1 MKTNTSITDL
11 KKKLQQKFPKQPFD
25 FQQEF
30 GDLVLCV
37 SSKTIPTLLEYFKN
51 SGYFDFLM
59 NISGVDYPDR
69 KNRFEVVY
77 ELFCSQNAH
86 RLRIKT
92 ALQEGEKP
100 PTAQFVWKTAD
111 WFEREIYDMFG
122 IEFENHPNLRRILTH
137 HQFKGHPLRKDYPA
151 DYQQHCTNTLPL
163 HFDKP
168 AEPSQAQ
175 DLTNKQKPYINPSSA
190 SPKEALMEN
199 PLAENTNK
207 APLAESITKTP
218 SPPLEEDDDTEQED
232 LIPLNIGP
240 SHPATH
246 GTLRIMAQMDG
257 ERVHKAG
264 VEIGYLHRCFEK
276 MAETHPYNQVIPY
289 TDRLNYCSA
298 PMNNVGY
305 CMAVEKLLNV
315 EVPPKAQAL
324 RVILCELSRIIDHI
338 VCIGANAVDL
348 GALTGFFHLFTYRE
362 KVYTLFEKLC
372 GARLTVSLT
381 RVGGMAQEPPANWY
395 KDVLNFCEEMKKG
408 VDDLELLLSKNRIW
422 MDRTQ
427 GIGALSIKEAI
438 DWGYT
443 GPCLRATG
451 MELDLRKADPYY
463 HYDELDFDVPTGTT
477 GDVYD
482 RYLVRVAEM
491 RESIKIIE
499 QVAPHIPPGDYTI
512 RDKNIVLPEKKDVY
526 GNIEGLMQH
535 FMLVMKGLRPPV
547 GQTYSATE
555 AANGE
560 LGFYLIS
567 DGSGQPY
574 RLKVRPPCFAIYQSF
589 PEQVKGALIADVIS
603 ILGSMNVIAGE
614 LDR

>member
-1 MKTNTSITDL
+1 MIKPSFKSL
-11 KKKLQQKFPKQPFD
+11 KETLKQKFPAVPLTFH
-25 FQQEF
+25 ESL
-30 GDLVLCV
+30 GAH
-37 SSKTIPTLLEYFKN
+37 TLTTTPSAVPNLLQYFKN
-51 SGYFDFLM
+51 SHFDFLM
-59 NISGVDYPDR
+59 NISGVDWPKKD
-69 KNRFEVVY
+69 KRFEVVY
-77 ELFCSQNAH
+77 ELFSSKTAK

-92 ALQEGEKP
+92 EVAENEQI
-100 PTAQFVWKTAD
+100 PTAQFIWKTAD

-122 IEFENHPNLRRILTH
+122 IKFKGHPNMRRLLTH

-151 DYQQHCTNTLPL
+151 DHQQHCRESLPL
-163 HFDKP
+163 HFDQEAPDNNK
-168 AEPSQAQ
+168 
-175 DLTNKQKPYINPSSA
+175 TNSHNE
-190 SPKEALMEN
+190 EA
-199 PLAENTNK
+199 
-207 APLAESITKTP
+207 
-218 SPPLEEDDDTEQED
+218 D

-246 GTLRIMAQMDG
+246 GTLRIMAEMQG
-257 ERVHKAG
+257 ERVHRAG

-305 CMAVEKLLNV
+305 CRTVEKLLQV

-381 RVGGMAQEPPANWY
+381 RIGGMAQEPPADWF

-408 VDDLELLLSKNRIW
+408 VEELDILLSKNRIW
-422 MDRTQ
+422 IDRTQ
-427 GIGALSIKEAI
+427 GIGALSQEEAVE
-438 DWGYT
+438 WGYT

-451 MELDLRKADPYY
+451 MSLDLRKADPYY
-463 HYDELDFDVPTGTT
+463 HYEELDFDIPTGTT

-499 QVAPHIPPGDYTI
+499 QVAPHIPPGDFTI
-512 RDKNIVLPEKKDVY
+512 RDKNIVLPEKKEVY

-535 FMLVMKGLRPPV
+535 FMLVMHGLRPPK
-547 GQTYSATE
+547 GEIYSATE
-555 AANGE
+555 SANGE

-567 DGSGQPY
+567 DGSGHPY

-589 PEQVKGALIADVIS
+589 PQQIKGTLVADVIA
-603 ILGSMNVIAGE
+603 ILGSLNVIAGE